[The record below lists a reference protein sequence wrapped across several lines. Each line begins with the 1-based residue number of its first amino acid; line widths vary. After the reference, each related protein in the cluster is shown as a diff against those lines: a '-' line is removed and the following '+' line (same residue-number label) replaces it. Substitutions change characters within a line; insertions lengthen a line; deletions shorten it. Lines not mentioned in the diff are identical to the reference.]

1 MAGEQ
6 RTVAPGTDV
15 LIRKVDS
22 HLATLRG
29 GLHGPE
35 LELAERLARCLR
47 ELVLSTAQAS
57 AADRGQVRVAVHYFV
72 LRRESR
78 GRLLSVRSLTAAERV
93 VDKVVRQL
101 GRADLLA
108 ELHRGRPAR
117 DDARPVGDA
126 LLR

>member
-1 MAGEQ
+1 MAGEP
-6 RTVAPGTDV
+6 RHVEPATDV

-47 ELVLSTAQAS
+47 EMVVSTAQAS

-78 GRLLSVRSLTAAERV
+78 GRLLSMRSLAVAERV
-93 VDKVVRQL
+93 VAKVARQL
-101 GRADLLA
+101 GRVDLLS
-108 ELHRGRPAR
+108 ELHLESSDL
-117 DDARPVGDA
+117 DDELTVGDA